1 MSSNWV
7 CILCLASWL
16 LLTNTKRESKVHIVY
31 LPVLRD
37 EHIMRKFYNQY
48 VKISGVASPEFSDLK
63 LDSSSFKYKLGAII
77 AQFLVAHYNQHELEP

>member
-1 MSSNWV
+1 
-7 CILCLASWL
+7 
-16 LLTNTKRESKVHIVY
+16 
-31 LPVLRD
+31 
-37 EHIMRKFYNQY
+37 MRKFYNQY